1 MPKLKIMSL
10 MPATTLSFHNICSNE
25 DPDTLSVTYPSISV
39 CVGSGKMVSQN
50 QPDTFHE
57 DSETNF
63 DNYPLLQVD
72 FTMLDEKYTV
82 FSFICF
88 YEVCK
93 FKLWLKL
100 RH

>member
-1 MPKLKIMSL
+1 MVSP
-10 MPATTLSFHNICSNE
+10 MPATPLSFHNICSNE

-57 DSETNF
+57 NSETNF

-72 FTMLDEKYTV
+72 FTMLDDKYTV
-82 FSFICF
+82 FLLYLFMKC
-88 YEVCK
+88 VNV
-93 FKLWLKL
+93 
-100 RH
+100 